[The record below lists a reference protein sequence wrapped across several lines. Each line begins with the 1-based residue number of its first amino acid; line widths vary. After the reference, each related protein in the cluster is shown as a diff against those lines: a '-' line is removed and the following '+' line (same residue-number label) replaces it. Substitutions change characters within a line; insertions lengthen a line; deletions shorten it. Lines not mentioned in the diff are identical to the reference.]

1 MKLPMPWVYLL
12 AAANM
17 GVAFADN
24 GVDAYRQGNYAEAAA
39 RLTDASGKDPIIEY
53 YMGRMRLY
61 GYGQLKNN
69 TLAMRHFQ
77 NAAER
82 GYLPA
87 QRIMARF
94 ALLEDH
100 NPEQALYWF
109 KKSAEQNDSQAQM
122 YCAAAYMFGVG
133 VKPNSDIAKRYYI
146 AAARNGDSIAQCT
159 LAQNFLETHHSANQ
173 KLGILWLNKAVEQ
186 KNPEAQVILGQL
198 YAKGAVVGK
207 DLNKARELIG
217 LAVAQGYMPAIYQM
231 GELAQQEN
239 DLTLAKQWYEK
250 AANAKYAP
258 AEMALSKLYLLEKSP
273 FYNAQTGFLWML
285 KAAQNNSREAQLA
298 LSDMY
303 KKGTGVE
310 IDENLA
316 KEWQDKAAAI
326 AKGTPNAAE
335 IKAAQWLSNGKAVSL
350 ADTRY
355 RLHGIFSAW
364 HNVAALKQ
372 NNYNQPPQMEEITR
386 EKLFKPQFSMVKP
399 NQIAISEYLN
409 ALVST
414 LGDLPQDKLLFPRYA
429 IDPIAT
435 QQKDTAINKLEGEA
449 ILGDVSAQ
457 FTLAQMYEHG
467 TDTKQNI
474 DEAIRFYQLAIA
486 QQDLRAEYNLGVL
499 YLEGLKTPADYK
511 QGMDLLVDA
520 AFKGNPYA
528 QYVLGRV
535 YEQGYR
541 DASGNEVVKADH
553 EQAMSMYGLAASNN
567 YGLAQYR
574 LAEIL
579 VRDKSTNLSL
589 IEKQKRNQIIKEL
602 YQGAVTGG
610 VESAALSLA
619 FFNAMDSDKTKQQQ
633 AFSVATKEAE
643 AGNPEAA
650 LLLGLMY
657 DEGISVAASQSD
669 ALHWYDKAA
678 ANPIGAF
685 ALGTY
690 LTQNSGAGDDIEKGQ
705 TLLQKAADAG
715 FSYAN
720 MNLAILQQ
728 QQGRTFLPT
737 LEKAVSSGNSRAGL
751 LLADYYLSLANSPE
765 QMKQAKDI
773 YQRFAE
779 QGDKVGQLKLAYMN
793 EKGLGAEVN
802 MAEAQKWYTLA
813 AEQNEP
819 IAQYLLGHFYQLGL
833 LDKQPDYVQAKN
845 WYARAQSNY
854 IPGAV
859 ALGFIYETVEDDY
872 KNALEAYQRA
882 AASSDPTGLFN
893 EGLVYEQGK
902 RYSVDLAKASQLY
915 LKAAE
920 RGHIQAMV
928 QLAGIYLNG
937 STNQKDALVWYKKA
951 ASLGDRDALYQL
963 GLLSETGVATK
974 LDYADAMDYYQQA
987 SNKGNLSA
995 KLALARMYQYG
1006 LGVTKDPQ
1014 KALDIYKELAALD
1027 NAYAQYQLAMSYV
1040 DGATDKQ
1047 MPEAGLKLLQQ
1058 ARENGSPQARKAL
1071 QLFSTRAEDKVSFI
1085 EPVQIIK
1092 LSDQTSEPADLMYL
1106 DALNTWNHGDES
1118 YSRAMLARI
1127 LAQYPNY
1134 LPAKKTYEQLDQG
1147 IGLLSMK

>member
-1 MKLPMPWVYLL
+1 MKLPMPWVYVL

-24 GVDAYRQGNYAEAAA
+24 GLDAYRQGNYAEAATL
-39 RLTDASGKDPIIEY
+39 LTDASGKDPIIEY

-77 NAAER
+77 KAAEQ

-94 ALLEDH
+94 SLLEDH

-159 LAQNFLETHHSANQ
+159 LAQNFLETHNSANQ
-173 KLGILWLNKAVEQ
+173 KLGLIWLNKAVEQ
-186 KNPEAQVILGQL
+186 KNPEAQVILGEL
-198 YAKGAVVGK
+198 YAKGTVVGK
-207 DLNKARELIG
+207 DLNKAREMVG
-217 LAVAQGYMPAIYQM
+217 LAVAQGYVPAIYQM
-231 GELAQQEN
+231 GQIAQQEN
-239 DLTLAKQWYEK
+239 NFTQAKDWYEK
-250 AANAKYAP
+250 AANTKYAP
-258 AEMALSKLYLLEKSP
+258 AEIALSKLYLLEKSP

-285 KAAQNNSREAQLA
+285 KAAQNNSKDAQIA

-303 KKGTGVE
+303 KKGIGVE

-316 KEWQDKAAAI
+316 KEWQEKAVQT
-326 AKGTPNAAE
+326 AKITPKTAEINAAL
-335 IKAAQWLSNGKAVSL
+335 WLSNGKAVSL

-364 HNVAALKQ
+364 NNVAALKQ

-386 EKLFKPQFSMVKP
+386 EKLFKPQFNIVKS

-409 ALVST
+409 ALLST
-414 LGDLPQDKLLFPRYA
+414 LGELPQEKLLFPRYA
-429 IDPIAT
+429 LEPQAAD
-435 QQKDTAINKLEGEA
+435 QKEAIVKKLEGEA

-467 TDTKQNI
+467 VNTKKNI
-474 DEAIRFYQLAIA
+474 DEAIKFYQFAIA

-499 YLEGLKTPADYK
+499 YLEGLNTEADYK
-511 QGMDLLVDA
+511 KGMDLLVDA

-528 QYVLGRV
+528 QYVLARV

-541 DASGNEVVKADH
+541 DASGNEVIKADP
-553 EQAMSMYGLAASNN
+553 EQAMSMYGLSAANN

-579 VRDKSTNLSL
+579 VRDKGANLS
-589 IEKQKRNQIIKEL
+589 ITDKQQRNQTIKEL
-602 YQGAVTGG
+602 YHGAVADG
-610 VESAALSLA
+610 VESAALPLA
-619 FFNAMDSDKTKQQQ
+619 FFNAMDSDKNKQQQ
-633 AFSVATKEAE
+633 AFVVATKEAE
-643 AGNPEAA
+643 AGNTQAA

-657 DEGISVAASQSD
+657 DNGISVAASQSD
-669 ALHWYDKAA
+669 ALYWYEKAS

-690 LTQNSGAGDDIEKGQ
+690 LSQGSVSGENSEKGQ
-705 TLLQKAADAG
+705 ALLQKAADAG

-720 MNLAILQQ
+720 LNLAIIQQ
-728 QQGRTFLPT
+728 QQGGAFLPT
-737 LEKAVSSGNSRAGL
+737 LEKAASLGNSRAGL
-751 LLADYYLSLANSPE
+751 LLADYYLSLANNPE
-765 QMKQAKDI
+765 QMKKAKDI
-773 YQRFAE
+773 YQHFAE
-779 QGDKVGQLKLAYMN
+779 QGDKVGQLKLAYMH
-793 EKGLGAEVN
+793 EKGLGGEVN
-802 MAEAQKWYTLA
+802 MADAQKWYTLA
-813 AEQNEP
+813 ADQDEP

-833 LDKQPDYVQAKN
+833 LDKQPDYAQAKN
-845 WYARAQSNY
+845 WYSRAQSKY
-854 IPGAV
+854 VPAAV
-859 ALGFIYETVEDDY
+859 ALGFIYETVDDDY
-872 KNALEAYQRA
+872 RDALEAYQRA
-882 AASSDPTGLFN
+882 ATAGDSTGLFD

-902 RYSVDLAKASQLY
+902 RYPVDLAKASQLY

-920 RGHIQAMV
+920 LGHIQAMV

-937 STNQKDALVWYKKA
+937 SSNQQDALVWYKKA
-951 ASLGDRDALYQL
+951 ANLGDRDALYQL

-974 LDYADAMDYYQQA
+974 LDYADAMHYYEQA
-987 SNKGNLSA
+987 SSKGNLSA

-1014 KALDIYKELAALD
+1014 KARDIYQELAALD
-1027 NAYAQYQLAMSYV
+1027 NAYAQYQLAMYYAE
-1040 DGATDKQ
+1040 GASGQ
-1047 MPEAGLKLLQQ
+1047 HMPPDAIKLLQQ
-1058 ARENGSPQARKAL
+1058 AQENGSLQARKAL
-1071 QLFSTRAEDKVSFI
+1071 QLLATHEQDKISFI
-1085 EPVQIIK
+1085 EPAQIIK
-1092 LSDQTSEPADLMYL
+1092 TPDETSGPADLMYL

-1118 YSRAMLARI
+1118 YSRALLARI
-1127 LAQYPNY
+1127 LTQYPDY
-1134 LPAKKTYEQLDQG
+1134 IPAKRAYEQLGQVTLG
-1147 IGLLSMK
+1147 